1 MEQSEQNDVL
11 RLFRDGHH
19 KIIIATSVAEEGL
32 DIQACNFV
40 IRYDHVTNE
49 TARIQAR
56 GESQSDLCLSVTFS
70 LKVK

>member
-1 MEQSEQNDVL
+1 MVQSEQDGVL
-11 RLFRDGHH
+11 RYFREGHH
-19 KIIIATSVAEEGL
+19 KIIVATSVAEEGL

-56 GESQSDLCLSVTFS
+56 GE
-70 LKVK
+70 